1 MPSHPHLRFG
11 CLQAASSSASTKNQT
26 TMHALAPIPRRSAA
40 TKLRCQHHAPHAT
53 STAPRAQ
60 FKKHCKEAQAVRTC
74 EIERL
79 QTWRQCA
86 RQCLHTRS
94 SDLVPCKAA
103 SSRASLTTDPA
114 HNAHSALSQGRRR
127 SAATR
132 SETQHSARHTTRV
145 PRPKAEAQKRR
156 PQVPWRLSVV
166 RLGGSARASA
176 STPASPK
183 RFPAGRKHPTLN
195 HDPTPTMHALA
206 PSRQSAAT
214 RSEPPSTTHHM
225 QSPHRRTPRPRATAQ
240 KPQGCTYH

>member
-11 CLQAASSSASTKNQT
+11 CLPAASSSASTTNQT
-26 TMHALAPIPRRSAA
+26 TMHAHAPAEAIRRH
-40 TKLRCQHHAPHAT
+40 KVRCQHHAPHAT
-53 STAPRAQ
+53 STAPHAQ
-60 FKKHCKEAQAVRTC
+60 FNKHCKEAQAVRTC
-74 EIERL
+74 KIERR
-79 QTWRQCA
+79 QTRRQCA
-86 RQCLHTRS
+86 RQRLHTRI

-114 HNAHSALSQGRRR
+114 HNARSALSQGRRR

-145 PRPKAEAQKRR
+145 PRPKAAAQKRR

-195 HDPTPTMHALA
+195 HDPTRTMHALA

-214 RSEPPSTTHHM
+214 RSEPSTTHHM

-240 KPQGCTYH
+240 KPQGRTYH